1 MNTDSFFV
9 ANILVLDNL
18 FLFSQRRCFNVH
30 RNNTVTDK
38 LSYEKKIKQKENRKC
53 TVIHHRNDKTTPFF
67 SFSLK
72 SRNSLFVSIYFF
84 FSFE

>member
-38 LSYEKKIKQKENRKC
+38 LSYEKKNQTKREQKMY
-53 TVIHHRNDKTTPFF
+53 
-67 SFSLK
+67 
-72 SRNSLFVSIYFF
+72 RNSS
-84 FSFE
+84 